1 MVPIGFLCAKHLK
14 ASKTIQ
20 NHFVDS
26 ARLQVSD
33 PQTKHRL
40 NEFQAEFSL
49 WASMTNF
56 STYAQHTYWRDANM
70 NSWWIRSKHC
80 LKVTKPKEGVEC
92 NTCEKCLEVGSSR
105 GVLKSVLSFN
115 EKYMVAELLST
126 RLFQGLDAA
135 AAYEESI
142 RKSATRLLTFHQFS
156 IIFMHSQN
164 IDNEMQ

>member
-1 MVPIGFLCAKHLK
+1 MLK
-14 ASKTIQ
+14 PSKTIQ

-33 PQTKHRL
+33 PQMKHRL
-40 NEFQAEFSL
+40 SEFSAEFSL

-56 STYAQHTYWRDANM
+56 STYAQHTYSQHM

-80 LKVTKPKEGVEC
+80 LKITKPKEGVDC
-92 NTCEKCLEVGSSR
+92 STCEKCLEVGSSR

-115 EKYMVAELLST
+115 EKYMLAELLST

-156 IIFMHSQN
+156 IIFMYSQN
-164 IDNEMQ
+164 IEKQ